1 LAIERKRRYRV
12 VHVGTGLTGREAL
25 RAIIDDP
32 VLELVGVKVS
42 TPEKVGVD
50 AGELCGTADVGVT
63 ATGDIAP
70 VLALAPDCV
79 AYCATAVRR
88 EEEAIADIATY
99 LEAGINVVTFATI
112 PLVYPAAAPAG
123 WREALESA
131 ALKGNSSFYATG
143 SEPGFISL
151 NIPTA
156 FLAGAGRVDSYR
168 MDEYA
173 LDLDRAYP
181 IWDVLHESM
190 GFGKP
195 DGHVPVRIASGKVSK
210 DWDTVVRYIAD
221 ILGFELDRIEL
232 DWETLLAP
240 SDLDTALGVIPA
252 GTICAHR
259 WQLAGMVDAR
269 RVVAVQYFATVS
281 STPWPDRWPK
291 PRPRQSQY
299 ELGVAFRAVGNRPGE
314 PRGRGHGDGR
324 GQCDSG
330 RRRGP
335 AWRDRQ
341 SAVGT
346 RDREPAVA
354 YLADVYC
361 VERCGDRQV
370 QRRRDSRCGVD
381 NVGDSVDDTHR
392 SSLHRVVVGRLRCVL
407 GAEP

>member
-1 LAIERKRRYRV
+1 MATEDKRRYRV

-50 AGELCGTADVGVT
+50 AGQLCGTADVGVV
-63 ATGDIAP
+63 ATSDISA

-88 EEEAIADIATY
+88 EDEAIADIAGY
-99 LEAGINVVTFATI
+99 LEAGINVVTFSTI
-112 PLVYPAAAPAG
+112 PMVYPAAAPTD
-123 WREALESA
+123 WRDALESA
-131 ALKGNSSFYATG
+131 AAQGNSTFYATG

-156 FLAGAGRVDSYR
+156 LFAGAGRVDSYR

-173 LDLDRAYP
+173 LDLDKAYP

-210 DWDTVVRYIAD
+210 DWDTVVRYIAE

-240 SDLDTALGVIPA
+240 SDLETALGVIPE

-259 WQLAGMVDAR
+259 WQLAGVTGAR
-269 RVVAVQYFATVS
+269 PVVAVQYFATVS

-291 PRPRQSQY
+291 PAREGEGGMVFRVEGSPSMSLELHLERSATDRVNPGVAVTAMAAVNAIPDVVDAPPGVIASPLSGPSIVSRQS
-299 ELGVAFRAVGNRPGE
+299 R
-314 PRGRGHGDGR
+314 
-324 GQCDSG
+324 
-330 RRRGP
+330 
-335 AWRDRQ
+335 
-341 SAVGT
+341 T
-346 RDREPAVA
+346 
-354 YLADVYC
+354 
-361 VERCGDRQV
+361 
-370 QRRRDSRCGVD
+370 
-381 NVGDSVDDTHR
+381 
-392 SSLHRVVVGRLRCVL
+392 
-407 GAEP
+407 